1 MVTGDEKWCLYVTF
15 KRKVQWLKPSQA
27 AKPTPRP
34 GLHPQKRMLS
44 IWWSVKGVIYWEL
57 LPEKNTVN
65 AYRYRNQINKLE
77 AEVIN
82 FSGKVYFQHD
92 NAKPHIAKIV
102 KEKIDKFGWELLPHP
117 PYSPDLAPSDYLL
130 FRSLSNDMRGR
141 HFKDE
146 KHLKSFLRDFF
157 DSKTKEFYATQLTKK
172 QCTHDVFIK
181 LYICTYSLHYT
192 SIYIIIKMQKFEVL
206 KNEKYN
212 VGKIQKQRI
221 NIVSKTK
228 GKALKQKDIKE
239 IVKKINA
246 KYIRE
251 KETEPKILVRGMS
264 PLGVW
269 TIKAYEDSIDEMW
282 EDDEDYFSGRVR
294 DAGTFQSFDQI
305 EISLYS

>member
-1 MVTGDEKWCLYVTF
+1 ME
-15 KRKVQWLKPSQA
+15 
-27 AKPTPRP
+27 
-34 GLHPQKRMLS
+34 
-44 IWWSVKGVIYWEL
+44 
-57 LPEKNTVN
+57 
-65 AYRYRNQINKLE
+65 
-77 AEVIN
+77 
-82 FSGKVYFQHD
+82 
-92 NAKPHIAKIV
+92 
-102 KEKIDKFGWELLPHP
+102 
-117 PYSPDLAPSDYLL
+117 
-130 FRSLSNDMRGR
+130 
-141 HFKDE
+141 
-146 KHLKSFLRDFF
+146 
-157 DSKTKEFYATQLTKK
+157 
-172 QCTHDVFIK
+172 
-181 LYICTYSLHYT
+181 
-192 SIYIIIKMQKFEVL
+192 KFEVL

-246 KYIRE
+246 KYIRD